1 MSNIDMEDTN
11 DVGIPIWVT
20 FLFIFV
26 VPVGQNHNV
35 GMCARVH
42 GVLSTSH
49 IVCSIVDLKNFVPIY
64 TIMNKSDATSFFI
77 CKIVVSS
84 IEFLT
89 KNLRKNVVFKTG
101 KKILVY
107 IVSGVDVEQLKR
119 LHTIS
124 AGSPE

>member
-1 MSNIDMEDTN
+1 
-11 DVGIPIWVT
+11 
-20 FLFIFV
+20 
-26 VPVGQNHNV
+26 
-35 GMCARVH
+35 
-42 GVLSTSH
+42 
-49 IVCSIVDLKNFVPIY
+49 
-64 TIMNKSDATSFFI
+64 MNKSDATSFFI